1 MNRRKLA
8 LLVVLAASTNVGAYE
23 IGTHAFMTKSAVD
36 ASVLSPNHPKSIV
49 PMLGFNRLDDNIPFA
64 EFSASGTA
72 ENIYFDNAPRT
83 QIELGSDAA
92 SNAFGRSS
100 HNFEGWIF
108 ERLLARGYLSGVA
121 TRDTFEHRIVAWVMR
136 GAIRE
141 DDNDVG
147 PYSIGERDDDPW
159 QFVFRAA
166 RHFYDP
172 LLDRALTDTASCTS
186 FGCRKA
192 IEWMLGRTSVLA
204 GPGELDALREN
215 HFSWQDARDNYWW
228 ALTYKPGSFAPILT
242 YGEAQQRF
250 SDKRNQR
257 WATTLKSIGQVVHLV
272 QDMAQPQHTRNDA
285 HGPPVVSLVNGDS
298 PADGAYE
305 AYTEA
310 RLFREIQ
317 DPGYSNPLTHFDGS
331 PINLDDLPPLRL
343 RGNITYPVPSFS
355 TPVKYFT
362 TGGTGEAVAARR
374 GMADV
379 TNRGFF
385 TASTL
390 PVNVETGFPD
400 GGAAAY
406 NLTPPMPDRDP
417 GFYTE
422 FPLETALFADGVV
435 VRTFQLLGHVP
446 DLVAPNWNAQSG
458 LFSEYDVDGRMPLLA
473 VSQAKNGVSLI
484 PSPSPVVESTQYSMS
499 HEVFSVQAD
508 ALLPRAVSYSAGMLD
523 YFFRGRLEVSP
534 IEQNVFGVLHHD
546 VTHSMDADGYPRK
559 EDETI
564 FGFEMIRLRVRNV
577 TDPIIESGFVGPP
590 FAQVASSGGTLV
602 AVARYHRNACYKP
615 DLTGE
620 RVQSYAPPPQLV
632 ITEPTCALNEV
643 KRTVYQEISVS
654 APVSV
659 SSEADLPGGR
669 GAPLPAAVDKEFD
682 FSDDPIPVN
691 ATDLFIQVVYRGP
704 LGDEPDGIA
713 VGTYDVREPTFV
725 GIFNNSDYFF
735 NGTSYL
741 PQGGSFPRRAAD
753 NFRACAGVP
762 SKFIFL
768 ATGSVGAPSLGLP
781 NAGAESGVI
790 RLALLFGVPVGA
802 QRFAVR
808 SVPMMIPPPSAP
820 QRSGFTRGLQRQAS
834 RERYLPSGIGSLPA
848 PTFCQLNQPDPG
860 ANVWCFDPIQK
871 RRGLL
876 LGDIAQPI
884 YYGTTTNDGPDVDSV
899 PLPQF
904 ATPRLAR
911 VGENRFNIPGPLVN
925 CPAMPASAD
934 SHEKSNIEM
943 LELEEEAWNLGI
955 DPVSE

>member
-1 MNRRKLA
+1 MNRWRLT
-8 LLVVLAASTNVGAYE
+8 LLVMLGTSGNINAYE
-23 IGTHAFMTKSAVD
+23 IGTHALITREAVT

-49 PMLGFNRLDDNIPFA
+49 PALGFNRLDDLTPVA
-64 EFSASGTA
+64 EILPVGTVVNA
-72 ENIYFDNAPRT
+72 YFDNSPLP
-83 QIELGSDAA
+83 QINLSSNAA
-92 SNAFGRSS
+92 SGVFERST

-108 ERLLARGYLSGVA
+108 ERLLARGYLGAGS
-121 TRDTFEHRIVAWVMR
+121 RSTFENRVEAWVMR

-159 QFVFRAA
+159 NYVFRAA

-172 LLDRALTDTASCTS
+172 VNNRALSDDASCAA
-186 FGCRKA
+186 FGCRRA
-192 IEWMLGRTSVLA
+192 TEWMLGRTSVLTGSGA
-204 GPGELDALREN
+204 LDTTREN

-228 ALTYKPGSFAPILT
+228 ALTYKRDSSPPGLS
-242 YGEAQQRF
+242 YGEAQQQFAGKRSLRF
-250 SDKRNQR
+250 
-257 WATTLKSIGQVVHLV
+257 ATTLKSIGQVVHLL

-285 HGPPVVSLVNGDS
+285 HGPPSVSLVNGDS

-331 PINLDDLPPLRL
+331 PVNLDDLPPLRL
-343 RGNITYPVPSFS
+343 RGNVAYPVPNFS
-355 TPVKYFT
+355 TSVKFFT
-362 TGGTGEAVAARR
+362 TAGTGEPVSLRR
-374 GMADV
+374 GMADLS
-379 TNRGFF
+379 NRGFF
-385 TASTL
+385 SASTL
-390 PVNVETGFPD
+390 PVNVETGSPD
-400 GGAAAY
+400 PLATTFLQ
-406 NLTPPMPDRDP
+406 NPPMPDRVP

-435 VRTFQLLGHVP
+435 VRTLQLLGQVP
-446 DLVAPNWNAQSG
+446 DFVAPNWNAQSG

-473 VSQAKNGVSLI
+473 ASQTKNGEGLI
-484 PSPSPVVESTQYSMS
+484 PSPTPVVESTQYTMS

-508 ALLPRAVSYSAGMLD
+508 ALLPRAVAYSAGMID
-523 YFFRGRLEVSP
+523 FFFRGRLEVSP
-534 IEQNVFGVLHHD
+534 IEQNVFAVLHHD
-546 VTHSMDADGYPRK
+546 VTHSVDAEGYPRK
-559 EDETI
+559 VGGTV

-577 TDPIIESGFVGPP
+577 TDPIIESGAAPFPQVVG
-590 FAQVASSGGTLV
+590 ASVGTLV

-620 RVQSYAPPPQLV
+620 RIQTYAPPPQLV
-632 ITEPTCALNEV
+632 ITEPTCAPNEV
-643 KRTVYQEISVS
+643 KRTEHQEISVS
-654 APVSV
+654 APLAVA
-659 SSEADLPGGR
+659 SEADLPGGR
-669 GAPLPAAVDKEFD
+669 GPPLPAAVDKEFD
-682 FSDDPIPVN
+682 FSGDPIPVN
-691 ATDLFIQVVYRGP
+691 ATDLFIQVIYRGP
-704 LGDEPDGIA
+704 LGQEPDGIA

-834 RERYLPSGIGSLPA
+834 KERYLPSGMGSLPA

-876 LGDIAQPI
+876 VGDIAQPI
-884 YYGTTTNDGPDVDSV
+884 YYDTAGNDGPDVDSV